1 MRKLLTCLLIVV
13 TGTAL
18 LSCDAPRAD
27 APSPPSLA
35 YEPPAPIDRTPLPPP
50 PGSAS
55 AADVAS
61 PVEAD
66 GSSPDAGSTLPSSGR
81 MIWHTS
87 PRWAAVKGNDQIEV
101 EQDQ

>member
-1 MRKLLTCLLIVV
+1 MRKLLTCLLIAAA
-13 TGTAL
+13 GMAS
-18 LSCDAPRAD
+18 LSCDAPQAN
-27 APSPPSLA
+27 APSAPSVA
-35 YEPPAPIDRTPLPPP
+35 YEPPAPIDRAPLPPP

-55 AADVAS
+55 AAEVTPPA
-61 PVEAD
+61 EAD